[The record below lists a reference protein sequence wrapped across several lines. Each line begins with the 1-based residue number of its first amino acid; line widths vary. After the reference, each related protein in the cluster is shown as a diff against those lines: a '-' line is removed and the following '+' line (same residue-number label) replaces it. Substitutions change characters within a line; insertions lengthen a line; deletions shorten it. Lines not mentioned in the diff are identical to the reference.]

1 MNNKPV
7 HGDYIQG
14 SSSDH
19 PGVPVGNDKVPA
31 WLSPN
36 EFVVNQEATRMYGP
50 QIEAMN
56 NHGRA
61 VQAQQGGMTPPVP
74 SEAQYLEVGGLV
86 QWLGSLFGQPE
97 AIPAQQT
104 AVPQVPAPVPPQAP
118 VPVAQMTAPQMT
130 APQMTAPVPD
140 QAPAVPQ
147 NQAPPAPSYDMFSG
161 DNWNTYSNAVASLE
175 SQGEEDPYSIYG
187 GANDHYVGKYQLGA
201 SAIADASRMMGLETT
216 PTREQVRQNPALQ
229 EQMFNA
235 FTKGNHNV
243 LMQNSPEYRSMDPAA
258 QQRVLGYAHNQG
270 AGGAVKFL
278 RTGEAGSDAFGTSG
292 TKYMERIAK
301 AQGGEWTAPN
311 NPAGRYSANQLGI
324 PSQPHGSPAAADQG
338 GVDFSQGYQPVGLP
352 PVPMM
357 DNPQMSIPGSVP
369 QPGATPQFIPQG
381 VSGQPS
387 AVFQDPAFQ
396 TMAQRSGMDPKG
408 YWNSLHPEAQAQHLK
423 RVGAGPAVY
432 TNQDQMDVSNRVG
445 ANSEF
450 AATPDV
456 YDLAN
461 VPSGYAGSPVAPSI
475 PTMDGVPTMPA
486 ADGAPNMT
494 VPGQL
499 AVPSMDASAANPNAI
514 PNAYRDYGE
523 SRMEAD
529 YQSQQ
534 ELDRIT
540 QQLQTTTR
548 DAPAYALLKERQ
560 ATLLSNLGRND
571 PTYTGSSIP
580 SPEVLG
586 TDILSNVNEQGAA
599 DQKIAEQTQAI
610 QEAASRG
617 DFSAVT
623 AAENALKDAHKQ
635 KADAMLAAADMT
647 QIRQDNAL
655 EDQARQ
661 NAAIQSEVADLDKA
675 IESATTP
682 EGKAALIQARDDRIE
697 SATVPAMAPAGQ
709 ADNPPAMDRETA
721 DALKTS
727 PETVAAVETRVAD
740 AEAQAEAAGEAG
752 VPTDLTSEAAV
763 AAGDKAATA
772 DPSAFS
778 GAMGFVKD
786 LFGDLFDAKELKR
799 MAVLYLGA
807 RVTGASHGSSLAFA
821 GKSYLTRVDAKQTAY
836 DTVAASDKYTKES
849 VAVFKQSR
857 DYNDLA
863 LKGLPTTKTGL
874 NQSFWDKDGNEV
886 RAEQVQIGDSK
897 IWIGSNGQQ
906 LNTFELTETAPADQE
921 AQIQKAMTGL
931 EGILGD
937 LRDERSKDEE
947 SGKYSN
953 KIVPSVDAR
962 KIAAWAVKHDVPPE
976 KMGDIIQAAYADMEN
991 AKGKGY
997 EVTSLMPY
1005 IRQNVIRQQT
1015 GGNAGVFVVEPATET
1030 KPAVYVDAQKLSVL
1044 NDSAVKWLTS
1054 KGHSGDTSSL
1064 SNTFYNSLI
1073 TDWNAELTQDERD
1086 KYNKG
1091 AAPGTNGFFTYAQE
1105 MLNQELLRSTQ

>member
-7 HGDYIQG
+7 HGDYTQG
-14 SSSDH
+14 SSSNH

-86 QWLGSLFGQPE
+86 QFLGSLFGQPE

-118 VPVAQMTAPQMT
+118 VPVAQMA

-161 DNWNTYSNAVASLE
+161 DNWNKYSSAVASLE
-175 SQGEEDPYSIYG
+175 SRGKEDPYSIYG
-187 GANDHYVGKYQLGA
+187 GANNHYVGKYQLGA
-201 SAIADASRMMGLETT
+201 SAIKDASRLMGLETT

-235 FTKGNHNV
+235 FTKGNHNI
-243 LMQNSPEYRSMDPAA
+243 LTQISPEYRSMDPAA

-270 AGGAVKFL
+270 AGGAAKFL

-324 PSQPHGSPAAADQG
+324 PSQPYGSPPAEAPAQS
-338 GVDFSQGYQPVGLP
+338 GVDFSQSFQPAGLP
-352 PVPMM
+352 PIPVM
-357 DNPQMSIPGSVP
+357 DNPQMIIPGSVP

-381 VSGQPS
+381 VSGQ
-387 AVFQDPAFQ
+387 
-396 TMAQRSGMDPKG
+396 R
-408 YWNSLHPEAQAQHLK
+408 
-423 RVGAGPAVY
+423 
-432 TNQDQMDVSNRVG
+432 
-445 ANSEF
+445 
-450 AATPDV
+450 
-456 YDLAN
+456 
-461 VPSGYAGSPVAPSI
+461 
-475 PTMDGVPTMPA
+475 
-486 ADGAPNMT
+486 
-494 VPGQL
+494 

-548 DAPAYALLKERQ
+548 DAPAYPLLKERQ

-586 TDILSNVNEQGAA
+586 TDILTNQNDTLNA
-599 DQKIAEQTQAI
+599 DAEIASQTQAL
-610 QEAASRG
+610 QDASIRG
-617 DFSAVT
+617 DFDGVKT
-623 AAENALKDAHKQ
+623 AEAALTAAHKQ
-635 KADAMLAAADMT
+635 KADALSASEDMSQT
-647 QIRQDNAL
+647 RQANML
-655 EDQARQ
+655 EDQTRQ
-661 NAAIQSEVADLDKA
+661 DSDIMSEVADIDIAIKEAQTPEAIAALTAARDSK
-675 IESATTP
+675 IES
-682 EGKAALIQARDDRIE
+682 G
-697 SATVPAMAPAGQ
+697 TVPALAPAGQ
-709 ADNPPAMDRETA
+709 GENLPSKPVADPQVVEAVTTKVDEAAAAAAASGEPGVPSELTSA
-721 DALKTS
+721 DAL
-727 PETVAAVETRVAD
+727 
-740 AEAQAEAAGEAG
+740 
-752 VPTDLTSEAAV
+752 

-772 DPSAFS
+772 DPSMFG
-778 GAMGFVKD
+778 GALGFIKD
-786 LFGDLFDAKELKR
+786 FFGDLFDAKELKR
-799 MAVLYLGA
+799 MAILYLGA
-807 RVTGASHGSSLAFA
+807 RATGASHGSSLTFA
-821 GKSYLTRVDAKQTAY
+821 GKSYLTRVDAKQNAY

-849 VAVFKQSR
+849 VAVFKESR
-857 DYNDLA
+857 DYTDLA

-886 RAEQVQIGDSK
+886 RAEQVQIGDNK
-897 IWIGSNGQQ
+897 LWVGADGKQ
-906 LNTFELTETAPADQE
+906 LNTFALTETAPKERE
-921 AQIQKAMTGL
+921 AQIEAYMPSSEKM
-931 EGILGD
+931 IKD
-937 LRDERSKDEE
+937 LRDQYSKDEE

-953 KIVPSVDAR
+953 DIIPSIEAR
-962 KIAAWAVKHDVPPE
+962 KVAEWAVKNGVPPE
-976 KMGDIIQAAYADMEN
+976 KMGTVLQSAYADMMN

-997 EVTSLMPY
+997 KVTSLIPY
-1005 IRQNVIRQQT
+1005 IQQNVIRQQT
-1015 GGNAGVFVVEPATET
+1015 GGNAGVFVVEPATDGKE
-1030 KPAVYVDAQKLSVL
+1030 AVYVDAQKLSVL
-1044 NDSAVKWLTS
+1044 NDSAIKWLTS
-1054 KGHSGDTSSL
+1054 KGHRGDASSL

-1073 TDWNAELTQDERD
+1073 TDWNTELTQDERN
-1086 KYNKG
+1086 KYDKG
-1091 AAPGTNGFFTYAQE
+1091 AAPGTNGFFTFAQE
-1105 MLNQELLRSTQ
+1105 MLNQELLKSTQ

>member
-7 HGDYIQG
+7 HGDYVQG
-14 SSSDH
+14 SSSNH

-130 APQMTAPVPD
+130 APVPD

-147 NQAPPAPSYDMFSG
+147 NQAPPAPSYDLFSG
-161 DNWNTYSNAVASLE
+161 DNWNQYSSAVASLE
-175 SQGEEDPYSIYG
+175 SQGKEDPYSIYG
-187 GANDHYVGKYQLGA
+187 GANNHYVGKYQLGA

-324 PSQPHGSPAAADQG
+324 PSQPYGSPPAEAPAQS
-338 GVDFSQGYQPVGLP
+338 GVDFSQGFQPAGLS
-352 PVPMM
+352 PVPSM

-369 QPGATPQFIPQG
+369 QPGATPQFLPQG

-396 TMAQRSGMDPKG
+396 TMAQRAGMDPKG

-423 RVGAGPAVY
+423 RVGAAPAVY

-461 VPSGYAGSPVAPSI
+461 VPAGYTGSPAAPSI
-475 PTMDGVPTMPA
+475 PTMDGAPTMPA

-499 AVPSMDASAANPNAI
+499 AVPSMDSLPAVGTPPPPPADANAI
-514 PNAYRDYGE
+514 PNSYKEYGDTRNQMNGKMRD
-523 SRMEAD
+523 D
-529 YQSQQ
+529 
-534 ELDRIT
+534 LDRIT
-540 QQLQTTTR
+540 AMMDNMGREAPEYEEYNVIRKQLLAQ
-548 DAPAYALLKERQ
+548 
-560 ATLLSNLGRND
+560 LGESD
-571 PTYTGSSIP
+571 IP
-580 SPEVLG
+580 SPNII
-586 TDILSNVNEQGAA
+586 TKDIRDNVFDSNNVDEEISGLTSQIEAA
-599 DQKIAEQTQAI
+599 AARGDIPRV
-610 QEAASRG
+610 EAASAALG
-617 DFSAVT
+617 D
-623 AAENALKDAHKQ
+623 
-635 KADAMLAAADMT
+635 
-647 QIRQDNAL
+647 
-655 EDQARQ
+655 AR
-661 NAAIQSEVADLDKA
+661 AR
-675 IESATTP
+675 
-682 EGKAALIQARDDRIE
+682 KAALEEEQVANVAANDEVAAKDLAIE
-697 SATVPAMAPAGQ
+697 VQDLDWAIEAAETPEAKAALEKKRTDVIEGVGTAPTPKADPQVVETVTAKVDEAAAVAAESGEPGVPS
-709 ADNPPAMDRETA
+709 ELTSA
-721 DALKTS
+721 DAL
-727 PETVAAVETRVAD
+727 
-740 AEAQAEAAGEAG
+740 
-752 VPTDLTSEAAV
+752 

-772 DPSAFS
+772 DPSVFG
-778 GAMGFVKD
+778 GALGSIKD
-786 LFGDLFDAKELKR
+786 FFGDLFDAKELKR
-799 MAVLYLGA
+799 MAILYLGA
-807 RVTGASHGSSLAFA
+807 RATGASHGSSLTFA
-821 GKSYLTRVDAKQTAY
+821 GKSYLTRVDAKQTAF

-849 VAVFKQSR
+849 VAIFKESR
-857 DYNDLA
+857 DYTDLA

-874 NQSFWDKDGNEV
+874 NQSFWDTDGNEV
-886 RAEQVQIGDSK
+886 RAEQVQIGDNK
-897 IWIGSNGQQ
+897 IWVGADGKQ
-906 LNTFELTETAPADQE
+906 LNTFALTETAPKERE
-921 AQIQKAMTGL
+921 AQIEAYMPSSEKM
-931 EGILGD
+931 IKD
-937 LRDERSKDEE
+937 LRDQYSKDEE

-953 KIVPSVDAR
+953 DIIPSIEAR
-962 KIAAWAVKHDVPPE
+962 KIAEWAVKNGVPPE
-976 KMGDIIQAAYADMEN
+976 KMGTVLQSAYADMMN

-997 EVTSLMPY
+997 KVTSLIPY
-1005 IRQNVIRQQT
+1005 IQQNVIRQQT
-1015 GGNAGVFVVEPATET
+1015 GGNAGVFVVEPATDGKE
-1030 KPAVYVDAQKLSVL
+1030 AVYVDAQRLSVL
-1044 NDSAVKWLTS
+1044 NDSAIKWLTS
-1054 KGHSGDTSSL
+1054 NGHRGDASSL

-1073 TDWNAELTQDERD
+1073 TDWNAELTQDERN
-1086 KYNKG
+1086 KYDKG

-1105 MLNQELLRSTQ
+1105 MLNEELLRSTQ